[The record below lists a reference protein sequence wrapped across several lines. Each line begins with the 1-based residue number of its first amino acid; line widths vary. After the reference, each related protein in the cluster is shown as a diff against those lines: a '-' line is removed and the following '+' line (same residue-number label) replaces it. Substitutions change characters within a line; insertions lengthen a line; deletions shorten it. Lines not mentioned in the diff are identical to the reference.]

1 MSLFGGN
8 SDPSNPFAWTMSQ
21 SMIPN
26 MKKKPLA
33 LLIAMAFIGSSL
45 SIPAHAAVKAGG
57 TCKTKGQVKTVS
69 GLKYKC
75 IKSGKKLVW
84 NRGILAKNPAP
95 VTAPKVELFSSVEV
109 SLKSA
114 KIENDLEVTY
124 LSPINW
130 GELPANSTAA
140 MKFPVTLKSYIDAD
154 LIRVLVQHSEGV
166 QHIMNRGDYDWQY
179 VKAGESKIL
188 DLSIPLEY
196 IERER
201 SKGYTGGYTFKVFLN
216 YKDPK
221 PGEFR
226 LEIPIDFVLPTR
238 N

>member
-1 MSLFGGN
+1 MRIRGSLTKGLL
-8 SDPSNPFAWTMSQ
+8 
-21 SMIPN
+21 
-26 MKKKPLA
+26 LA
-33 LLIAMAFIGSSL
+33 LTISLIPVAASSAQKVNPGS
-45 SIPAHAAVKAGG
+45 K
-57 TCKTKGQVKTVS
+57 CKV
-69 GLKYKC
+69 YKQKVTNQNKVYTC
-75 IKSGKKLVW
+75 IKSGKKLIW
-84 NRGILAKNPAP
+84 NKGIFAKNPAP
-95 VTAPKVELFSSVEV
+95 EPAPKIVVYSPVEV

-130 GELPANSTAA
+130 GSLPANSTAA

-179 VKAGESKIL
+179 VKAGESKIM
-188 DLSIPLEY
+188 DLLIPLEY

-216 YKDPK
+216 YKDPR